1 MISRDEALNIV
12 LEETAL
18 GNTEEKYILDALNKV
33 LSEDIYSKDSL
44 PPFDKAAMDGYAI
57 KSEETMEASKELP
70 GRFSIIDTI
79 KAGDFYR
86 DELKSGEALK
96 IMTGAPLPKGADA
109 IIQIENVKTEG
120 NSLFVYE
127 RVEKYKNVIK
137 CGEEIR
143 SGEIA
148 LTKGSLIRPF
158 EIGLLASLGYSKIQ
172 VYKSPVI
179 SLIITGDE
187 LVDIE
192 EELKVGKIR
201 NSNEYALIALIK
213 NLGLEVISFGLVK
226 DDKEVLRE
234 KLAEALKLS
243 DIVITSGGASKGDY
257 DFVEKV
263 LIELG
268 AEMKFNS
275 VAMKPGKAVGFTKLQ
290 NKLIFSLPGNPLAA
304 ITTFQEF
311 VIPSCDKFRGK
322 KTHIDIF
329 PVILADDYNIKKG
342 RTKYIYVNIQKVNGL
357 YYGYKIGW
365 QGTSG
370 LAAVIKANGV
380 VVVHEGKERLK
391 SGEIV
396 NGYFIFK

>member
-18 GNTEEKYILDALNKV
+18 GNTEEKYILDAINKV
-33 LSEDIYSKDSL
+33 LSEEIYSKDSL

-57 KSEETMEASKELP
+57 KSEDTMVESEDAPRK
-70 GRFSIIDTI
+70 FNIIGII

-86 DELKSGEALK
+86 KELKSGDALK

-109 IIQIENVKTEG
+109 VIQIENVETEG
-120 NSLFVYE
+120 NSLLVHE

-148 LTKGSLIRPF
+148 LTKGTLIRPF

-192 EELKVGKIR
+192 DELKDGKIR
-201 NSNEYALIALIK
+201 NSNEYALISLMK

-234 KLAEALKLS
+234 KLVEALKVS
-243 DIVITSGGASKGDY
+243 DTVITSGGASKGEY
-257 DFVEKV
+257 DFVDDV
-263 LIELG
+263 LVELG
-268 AEMKFNS
+268 AEIKFNS
-275 VAMKPGKAVGFTKLQ
+275 VAIKPGKPVSFAKLQ
-290 NKLIFSLPGNPLAA
+290 NKLVFSLPGNPLAA

-311 VIPSCDKFRGK
+311 VIPACNKFRGK
-322 KTHIDIF
+322 EIHIDTF

-357 YYGYKIGW
+357 HYGYKIGW

-370 LAAVIKANGV
+370 LAAAIKANGV